1 MTRRVFFTKIVIIII
16 YIGNRVII
24 TKIAIAISEPGS
36 RQKKLLETTEKKPV
50 KILGCSKGRNHRRGW

>member
-1 MTRRVFFTKIVIIII
+1 MTRRVFFTKMMIIII

-24 TKIAIAISEPGS
+24 TKIAIAIREPGS